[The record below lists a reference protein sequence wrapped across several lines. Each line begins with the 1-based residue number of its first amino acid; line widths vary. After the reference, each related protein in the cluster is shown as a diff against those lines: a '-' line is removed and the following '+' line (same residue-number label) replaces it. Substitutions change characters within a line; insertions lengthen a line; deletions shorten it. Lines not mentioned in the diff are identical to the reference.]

1 MLGLCHGVFTDRF
14 ILRHILE
21 LFFPQKWNLRSLYE
35 GIQSVRYQKG
45 KLGLAWRTNRSRNVE
60 QEAVIAIFHLY
71 TPLMSSNRKGRSNAA
86 SQSSNQ
92 SPEEKR
98 SKNSET
104 DEVFEAL
111 EMAEDVGLKLQ
122 RVLDK
127 LEKLDKIEAHLSE
140 VSASLASIE
149 EKVSRLDEDVQDLKQ
164 KTDRVEKKA
173 SELEESIQFNEDDIS
188 DLKKKSKES
197 KFAINDLCEQLL
209 YLETYSR
216 RENVKFFGIDE
227 VVPASAVDSPPED
240 TRDLV
245 KTLVVESSSKES
257 MDWES
262 LTTVVTNLAQLT
274 HVSYDI
280 RTRKW

>member
-1 MLGLCHGVFTDRF
+1 M
-14 ILRHILE
+14 I
-21 LFFPQKWNLRSLYE
+21 S
-35 GIQSVRYQKG
+35 
-45 KLGLAWRTNRSRNVE
+45 
-60 QEAVIAIFHLY
+60 IFHLY
-71 TPLMSSNRKGRSNAA
+71 TPVMSSKRKGRSSAA

-164 KTDRVEKKA
+164 KTNRVEKKA

-188 DLKKKSKES
+188 DLKKESKES
-197 KFAINDLCEQLL
+197 KFEINDLRKQLL
-209 YLETYSR
+209 YLETYSK

-227 VVPASAVDSPPED
+227 GVSASELDSPPED

-245 KTLVVESSSKES
+245 FKFLENKLCIENPRGRIEFQRVHRLGKPDNSSDKPRPIMYAFLPAFLRFVQNVWKANTGIFSWSTLH
-257 MDWES
+257 
-262 LTTVVTNLAQLT
+262 A
-274 HVSYDI
+274 
-280 RTRKW
+280 

>member
-14 ILRHILE
+14 IVRHILE

-71 TPLMSSNRKGRSNAA
+71 TPLMSSKRKGRSNAA

-111 EMAEDVGLKLQ
+111 E
-122 RVLDK
+122 
-127 LEKLDKIEAHLSE
+127 
-140 VSASLASIE
+140 
-149 EKVSRLDEDVQDLKQ
+149 
-164 KTDRVEKKA
+164 KTSV
-173 SELEESIQFNEDDIS
+173 
-188 DLKKKSKES
+188 
-197 KFAINDLCEQLL
+197 
-209 YLETYSR
+209 
-216 RENVKFFGIDE
+216 
-227 VVPASAVDSPPED
+227 
-240 TRDLV
+240 
-245 KTLVVESSSKES
+245 
-257 MDWES
+257 
-262 LTTVVTNLAQLT
+262 
-274 HVSYDI
+274 
-280 RTRKW
+280 